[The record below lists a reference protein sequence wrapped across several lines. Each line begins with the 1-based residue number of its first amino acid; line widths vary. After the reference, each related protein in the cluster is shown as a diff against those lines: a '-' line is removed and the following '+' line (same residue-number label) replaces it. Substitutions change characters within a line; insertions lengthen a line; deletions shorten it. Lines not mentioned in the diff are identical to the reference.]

1 MSVHSRVLRIF
12 LSSTAIDLTA
22 YREKARDAILLL
34 ENLPVAMETFTAL
47 TGDPASACR
56 DKAAG
61 ADAVVVLVAHRY
73 GYVPP
78 KELGGDGEKSITW
91 LEVEA
96 AHTAGR
102 PVFAFMLNPQASW
115 DQPKEQD
122 RLLTEPDKTQ
132 EILDNIRRLQEFRKY
147 LQSTCTF
154 KTFTSADDLKA
165 EVTATLANFG
175 RSVSPQAATRA
186 REWRPLV
193 IHPLQPARHFH
204 GRVALREEL
213 VQWARASVTPDRV
226 VSLVAVGGTGK
237 TALAERVLDDL
248 DWQVPAGL
256 LVWSFYEDPKTE
268 EFLRVA
274 CEYFSGETD
283 TPVGGRLERLQR
295 ALAGDHAHL
304 LVLDGLER
312 VQAEGHDG
320 RPRGTLDDPQ
330 LKRLLR
336 YLVGGPGRARAVVTS
351 RFPLV
356 DLDDWTGAG
365 HRAER
370 LDDLDALAAREVL
383 RGWGVQGDNAV
394 LDALTG
400 RLHGHALSVAVLGSY
415 LGHFCGGDP
424 AKAPLFDRN
433 EAAADD
439 PKAAR
444 LGRILG
450 EYARALSGTER
461 DLLVRLA
468 AFPRGVKIVVLAYLV
483 EAGGQVAGALV
494 GCHEAQLVQL
504 LERLHN
510 LGLVFSYRDTDE
522 VTYTAHPFLRDY
534 FKGLLAVPAEN
545 VHEAVRSRLAPSLEA
560 RPKNPPT
567 KTSELDRY
575 EALIEHTRLAG
586 RTQEA
591 FDLYWYGL
599 GRYDNL
605 CTSLGENARGLRILT
620 AFSPDGTVENAVLD
634 LPAGERSLLASDWG
648 LYAKNFGDLN
658 TARRAYGLAVTLRRQ
673 LDDAKNCSTVQQNL
687 AEVELLAG
695 RFLMAQEAAQE
706 ALAYANKADDIT
718 QRKYSHGYVAA
729 ALAALGDMADSRY
742 HFDAA
747 TKLEGQP
754 LYSIRG
760 IREAE
765 LRLACGDVVGAQQ
778 QTRANRE
785 ICQRNGWS
793 RDVALCDTLLGR
805 LMLPHNPAA
814 AQSHLDDAREFGA
827 RSGEVEIQLRTYR
840 LAAELAQHL
849 GALPTS
855 YDQKLWMRG
864 EAAYP
869 G

>member
-34 ENLPVAMETFTAL
+34 ENLPLAMETFTAL

-102 PVFAFMLNPQASW
+102 LVFAFMLNPQASW

-122 RLLTEPDKTQ
+122 RLLTEPEKTQ

-304 LVLDGLER
+304 LVLDGL
-312 VQAEGHDG
+312 G
-320 RPRGTLDDPQ
+320 
-330 LKRLLR
+330 
-336 YLVGGPGRARAVVTS
+336 ARAS
-351 RFPLV
+351 
-356 DLDDWTGAG
+356 
-365 HRAER
+365 
-370 LDDLDALAAREVL
+370 
-383 RGWGVQGDNAV
+383 
-394 LDALTG
+394 
-400 RLHGHALSVAVLGSY
+400 
-415 LGHFCGGDP
+415 
-424 AKAPLFDRN
+424 
-433 EAAADD
+433 
-439 PKAAR
+439 
-444 LGRILG
+444 
-450 EYARALSGTER
+450 
-461 DLLVRLA
+461 
-468 AFPRGVKIVVLAYLV
+468 
-483 EAGGQVAGALV
+483 
-494 GCHEAQLVQL
+494 
-504 LERLHN
+504 
-510 LGLVFSYRDTDE
+510 
-522 VTYTAHPFLRDY
+522 
-534 FKGLLAVPAEN
+534 
-545 VHEAVRSRLAPSLEA
+545 
-560 RPKNPPT
+560 
-567 KTSELDRY
+567 
-575 EALIEHTRLAG
+575 
-586 RTQEA
+586 
-591 FDLYWYGL
+591 
-599 GRYDNL
+599 
-605 CTSLGENARGLRILT
+605 
-620 AFSPDGTVENAVLD
+620 
-634 LPAGERSLLASDWG
+634 
-648 LYAKNFGDLN
+648 
-658 TARRAYGLAVTLRRQ
+658 
-673 LDDAKNCSTVQQNL
+673 
-687 AEVELLAG
+687 
-695 RFLMAQEAAQE
+695 
-706 ALAYANKADDIT
+706 
-718 QRKYSHGYVAA
+718 
-729 ALAALGDMADSRY
+729 
-742 HFDAA
+742 
-747 TKLEGQP
+747 
-754 LYSIRG
+754 
-760 IREAE
+760 
-765 LRLACGDVVGAQQ
+765 
-778 QTRANRE
+778 
-785 ICQRNGWS
+785 
-793 RDVALCDTLLGR
+793 
-805 LMLPHNPAA
+805 
-814 AQSHLDDAREFGA
+814 
-827 RSGEVEIQLRTYR
+827 
-840 LAAELAQHL
+840 
-849 GALPTS
+849 
-855 YDQKLWMRG
+855 
-864 EAAYP
+864 
-869 G
+869 